1 MTNTA
6 QKFWLETPLN
16 SVKKLMDQTFSYAQD
31 ADADMKDL
39 YMDDLNDFKKAITLF
54 RNSDCEGLA
63 EFICRMDT
71 SPREQLILAFAD
83 DCGTRFVSENLGWE
97 LA

>member
-6 QKFWLETPLN
+6 QTFWLNTPLN
-16 SVKKLMDQTFSYAQD
+16 AINKLMDQTFSYAQEV
-31 ADADMKDL
+31 DADMAEMYMGDL
-39 YMDDLNDFKKAITLF
+39 RDFKKAVTLF

-63 EFICRMDT
+63 DFICDMDT
-71 SPREQLILAFAD
+71 ASREQLIVAFGE
-83 DCGTRFVSENLGWE
+83 DCGKDFVSQNLGWE